1 MFLGPGAHGEPLTE
15 RRKMSYPSTYTYETI
30 YILRPGIA
38 DAEAQNIH
46 QKIDAVISKFQ
57 GTLKH
62 REDSGIKEMAYE
74 IQNERSG
81 RYSTI
86 VYTGK
91 GGVVEEIERHFKI
104 SDDVIRFLTVAQ
116 NSDYDFAKVKQ
127 QILAAEE
134 EQKKNREFKEQK
146 RRERMQ

>member
-1 MFLGPGAHGEPLTE
+1 
-15 RRKMSYPSTYTYETI
+15 MSYPSSYTYETV
-30 YILRPGIA
+30 YILRPGLVDA
-38 DAEAQNIH
+38 DAQNIH

-57 GTLKH
+57 GALKH

-74 IQNERSG
+74 IKDERSG

-91 GGVVEEIERHFKI
+91 AGVVEEIERHFRI

-116 NSDYDFAKVKQ
+116 GPEYDFAKVKQ
-127 QILAAEE
+127 QIAMAEE
-134 EQKKNREFKEQK
+134 EQRKNREFKEQK
-146 RRERMQ
+146 KRERMQ

>member
-1 MFLGPGAHGEPLTE
+1 
-15 RRKMSYPSTYTYETI
+15 MSYPSSYIYETV
-30 YILRPGIA
+30 YILRPGLN
-38 DAEAQNIH
+38 EAATQNIH
-46 QKIDAVISKFQ
+46 QKIDAVIAKFQ
-57 GTLKH
+57 GSLKH

-74 IQNERSG
+74 IKNERSG

-91 GGVVEEIERHFKI
+91 SGVVEEIERHFKI

-116 NSDYDFAKVKQ
+116 TPEYDFAKVKQ
-127 QILAAEE
+127 QITMAEE

-146 RRERMQ
+146 KRERMQ

>member
-1 MFLGPGAHGEPLTE
+1 
-15 RRKMSYPSTYTYETI
+15 MSYPSSYTYETV

-38 DAEAQNIH
+38 DADAQDIH
-46 QKIDAVISKFQ
+46 KKIDAVITKFQ
-57 GTLKH
+57 GSLKH
-62 REDSGIKEMAYE
+62 REDAGIKEMAYE
-74 IQNERSG
+74 IENERSG
-81 RYSTI
+81 RYNTI

-116 NSDYDFAKVKQ
+116 RADYDFNKVKQ
-127 QILAAEE
+127 QIALAEE

-146 RRERMQ
+146 KRERMQ